1 MGDQMKL
8 LRADNLDKNYGTK
21 QLLNDVSF
29 LIKEKDRIGLIGI
42 NGTGKST
49 LMKILS
55 GKDHSEK
62 GSIDYPNDYKIG
74 YLSQDTVFSE
84 DISVLDAV
92 FEDDTP
98 VMKAIYAYEKALVD
112 LAQDGENVAV
122 QKAYEKAEEAMNKED
137 AWLAETSAKTILN
150 KLGILFLDKKVSEL
164 SGGQQKRLGLAQVLI
179 QSPDLLLL
187 DEPTNHLDYQTIQW
201 LEDYLTHYQGAL
213 IVITHDRYF
222 LDRVTNRIFELSDG
236 KLYEYTGNYQS
247 YLLQRS
253 EREENEK
260 KSLHKNKQL
269 FKQELAWMR
278 AGVKARG
285 TKQQARINRFHDLK
299 DKVSGSSDKGSLE
312 FSAGT
317 KRLGKKVIEIE
328 NANYTINQNIIL
340 KDFELLVQSHER
352 LGITGAN
359 GSGKSTLLNIIAG
372 RIPLD
377 SGVVELGETVNIGYY
392 TQTNDNLDE
401 SKRIIS
407 FLQEIA
413 EEVKQQDGSVISV
426 TEMLERFLFPRQ
438 VHGTLISK
446 LSGGEKRRL
455 YLLSILIQQPNV
467 LLLDEPTN
475 DLDVETLTILEDYL
489 ADFQGAAIAVS
500 HDRYFLDKTMDKLL
514 IFNGQGNMT
523 TFFGSMSDYVERV
536 DQNASNE
543 KVKSVRNKKIDTPIS
558 DDSEK
563 KKLTY
568 KEKIEWETIEEDI
581 ATLEETIETLNTQM
595 LDNSSDAVKLQELQ
609 ATLTSTEQT
618 LEEKLERWEYLS
630 EFVD

>member
-98 VMKAIYAYEKALVD
+98 VMKAIHAYEKALVD

-247 YLLQRS
+247 YLLQRA

-543 KVKSVRNKKIDTPIS
+543 KMKSVRNKKIDTPIS

>member
-1 MGDQMKL
+1 MKL

-21 QLLNDVSF
+21 QLLDDVSF

-49 LMKILS
+49 LIKILS
-55 GKDHSEK
+55 GKDHAEK

-74 YLSQDTVFSE
+74 YLSQDTIFSE

-92 FEDDTP
+92 FDDDTP
-98 VMKAIYAYEKALVD
+98 VMKAIRSYEKALVD
-112 LAQDGENVAV
+112 LAQDGENPTV

-187 DEPTNHLDYQTIQW
+187 DEPTNHLDYETIQW
-201 LEDYLTHYQGAL
+201 LEDYLNHYQGSL

-222 LDRVTNRIFELSDG
+222 LDRVTNRIFELADG
-236 KLYEYTGNYQS
+236 TLHEYTGNYQA
-247 YLLQRS
+247 YLLQRA
-253 EREENEK
+253 EREEQEK

-285 TKQQARINRFHDLK
+285 TKQQARINRFNDLK
-299 DKVSGSSDKGSLE
+299 DKVSGSSDKGNLE

-328 NANYTINQNIIL
+328 KANYRIENNVIL
-340 KDFELLVQSHER
+340 DDFDLLIQSHER
-352 LGITGAN
+352 LGVTGAN
-359 GSGKSTLLNIIAG
+359 GSGKSTLLNLISGKIA
-372 RIPLD
+372 LD
-377 SGVVELGETVNIGYY
+377 SGVIELGETVNIGYY
-392 TQTNDNLDE
+392 TQGNDQLDE

-413 EEVKQQDGSVISV
+413 EEVKQQDGTVISV
-426 TEMLERFLFPRQ
+426 TEMLERFLFPRH

-489 ADFQGAAIAVS
+489 SDFQGAVIAVS

-514 IFNGQGNMT
+514 IFKGQGDMT
-523 TFFGSMSDYVERV
+523 TFYGSMSDYVERV
-536 DQNASNE
+536 GEQESVEKIKSTPTKKVE
-543 KVKSVRNKKIDTPIS
+543 KVAS

-581 ATLEETIETLNTQM
+581 AQLEASIESLNEQM
-595 LDNSSDAVKLQELQ
+595 LDNSSDAIKLQDLQ
-609 ATLTSTEQT
+609 ATLTTTEQT

-630 EFVD
+630 EFAD

>member
-1 MGDQMKL
+1 MKM
-8 LRADNLDKNYGTK
+8 LRADNLEKNYGTK
-21 QLLNDVSF
+21 ELLDDVSF

-49 LMKILS
+49 LMKILC
-55 GKDHSEK
+55 GKDHAEK
-62 GSIDYPNDYKIG
+62 GELDYPNDYKIG
-74 YLSQDTVFSE
+74 YLSQETIFTDNV
-84 DISVLDAV
+84 SVLDAV
-92 FEDDTP
+92 FDDDTP
-98 VMKAIYAYEKALVD
+98 TMKAIHAYEKALVD
-112 LAQDGENVAV
+112 LAQDGENPSV
-122 QKAYEKAEEAMNKED
+122 QKAYEKAEENMNKED

-187 DEPTNHLDYQTIQW
+187 DEPTNHLDYETIQW

-222 LDRVTNRIFELSDG
+222 LDRVTNRIFELADG
-236 KLYEYTGNYQS
+236 KLYEYSGNYQS
-247 YLLQRS
+247 YLLQRA

-285 TKQQARINRFHDLK
+285 TKQQARINRFNDLK
-299 DKVSGSSDKGSLE
+299 EKVSQSSDSDSLE
-312 FSAGT
+312 FSIGT
-317 KRLGKKVIEIE
+317 TRLGKKVIDIQQ
-328 NANYTINQNIIL
+328 ANFNIADKVIL
-340 KDFELLVQSHER
+340 NDFELLIQANER
-352 LGITGAN
+352 LGITGEN

-372 RIPLD
+372 RLPLE
-377 SGVVELGETVNIGYY
+377 SGTVELGETVKIGYY
-392 TQTNDNLDE
+392 TQGNDQLDE

-426 TEMLERFLFPRQ
+426 TEMLERFLFPRH

-489 ADFQGAAIAVS
+489 ADFRGAVIAVS
-500 HDRYFLDKTMDKLL
+500 HDRYFLDKTMNNLL
-514 IFNGQGNMT
+514 IFKGQGEMT
-523 TFFGSMSDYVERV
+523 TFYGSMSDYVESTREIEPT
-536 DQNASNE
+536 E
-543 KVKSVRNKKIDTPIS
+543 KVKPTPS
-558 DDSEK
+558 KPKAVAQKTVEK

-568 KEKIEWETIEEDI
+568 NEKLEWETIEEDI
-581 ATLEETIETLNTQM
+581 AQLEEKIDILNQEM
-595 LDNSSDAVKLQELQ
+595 LDNSSDAVKLQDLQKELSNTQ
-609 ATLTSTEQT
+609 NTLD
-618 LEEKLERWEYLS
+618 EKLERWEYLS
-630 EFVD
+630 EFAE

>member
-98 VMKAIYAYEKALVD
+98 VMKAIHAYEKALVD

-122 QKAYEKAEEAMNKED
+122 QKAYEKVEEAMNKED

-247 YLLQRS
+247 YLLQRA

-543 KVKSVRNKKIDTPIS
+543 KMKSVRNKKIDTPIS